1 MKKFIALALMAL
13 ALPLTAV
20 AAQFEE
26 GTHYEVVS
34 ERASHKPEVKE
45 FFSFYCPACNAYEG
59 LLRDVKPKLNEGVS
73 FKRSHVNFMGGRT
86 AENQDMLSQ
95 ALATASV
102 LPEKE
107 LLVAAIFNHIHNKRS
122 QFNEMADVRD
132 VFVANGVD
140 AQKFDKLFEGFAVRT
155 KASKMQRDQEYFKE
169 KGALKGVPT
178 FIVNGKYRLILG
190 RDSGVTEPDD
200 IAALINYLA
209 KK

>member
-1 MKKFIALALMAL
+1 MKKFIAAAMMAL
-13 ALPLTAV
+13 ALPFTAF
-20 AAQFEE
+20 AAQYEE

-34 ERASHKPEVKE
+34 DRASRKPEVKE

-59 LLRDVKPKLNEGVS
+59 LLVNVKPKIDSEVS
-73 FKRSHVNFMGGRT
+73 FKRSHVNFMGGRS

-107 LLVAAIFNHIHNKRS
+107 QLVAAIFSHIHTKRGK
-122 QFNEMADVRD
+122 FNEAADVKD
-132 VFVANGVD
+132 IFVANGVD
-140 AQKFDKLFEGFAVRT
+140 AEKFDKLFSGFAVRT
-155 KASKMQRDQEYFKE
+155 KASKMQRDQDYYKE